1 MIEKDKEVLLMMKW
15 IIGIGATATAVAV
28 GIIIKRNVNK
38 CKESGVLLRF
48 LSCFLKTQTKL

>member
-15 IIGIGATATAVAV
+15 IIGIGATVATAAAVAI

-38 CKESGVLLRF
+38 
-48 LSCFLKTQTKL
+48 